1 MIVDSYFSTDE
12 SSWQRKM
19 QSIAVLLKKDTPKIS
34 IGKYYNKIKIA
45 NQKVHLQ
52 QIRQN
57 ATNQTLIKHAF

>member
-1 MIVDSYFSTDE
+1 MIVDSYFSTNE

-45 NQKVHLQ
+45 NQKGHLQ

-57 ATNQTLIKHAF
+57 ATNQTIKHPF

>member
-1 MIVDSYFSTDE
+1 
-12 SSWQRKM
+12 M

-34 IGKYYNKIKIA
+34 IGKYYNKIKVA